1 MLICLCPQRGGFVGK
16 WVKRMLSQIKK
27 GDIVI
32 HPAHGAS
39 EVVAIEKKEFSG
51 QKRKFLVLKPIMFD
65 MTVYIPQENADHAGL
80 RRPVKREHF
89 GEVVKVLKQKETR
102 SSDNWQRRFR
112 AYNRKIQSGDLCQVA
127 EVVRNLDRKN
137 RTKGL
142 STTENVLLER
152 AFIILASEYV
162 CVKNVDKEAAYGFFT
177 RALTR

>member
-1 MLICLCPQRGGFVGK
+1 MGK
-16 WVKRMLSQIKK
+16 RIKRMLSQLKK

-65 MTVYIPQENADHAGL
+65 MMVYIPEENADHAGL
-80 RRPVKREHF
+80 RRPVKRQHF
-89 GEVVKVLKQKETR
+89 GEVVKVLKQKESK

-142 STTENVLLER
+142 STTENMLLER
-152 AFIILASEYV
+152 AFTILASEYV
-162 CVKNVDKEAAYGFFT
+162 CVKNVEKEAAYAFFT
-177 RALTR
+177 RALSPS

>member
-1 MLICLCPQRGGFVGK
+1 MGI
-16 WVKRMLSQIKK
+16 WVYMRMRSQIRK

-39 EVVAIEKKEFSG
+39 EVVGVERKEFAG
-51 QKRKFLVLKPIMFD
+51 QKRRFLVLKPIMLD
-65 MTVYIPQENADHAGL
+65 MTVYIPEDIAERAGL
-80 RRPVKREHF
+80 RQPVKYEHF
-89 GEVVKVLKQKETR
+89 REVIKVLRQKETKT
-102 SSDNWQRRFR
+102 SDNWQRRFR

-152 AFIILASEYV
+152 AFTILTSEYA
-162 CVKNVDKEAAYGFFT
+162 CVKNVGKDDAYAFFAK
-177 RALTR
+177 ALTG